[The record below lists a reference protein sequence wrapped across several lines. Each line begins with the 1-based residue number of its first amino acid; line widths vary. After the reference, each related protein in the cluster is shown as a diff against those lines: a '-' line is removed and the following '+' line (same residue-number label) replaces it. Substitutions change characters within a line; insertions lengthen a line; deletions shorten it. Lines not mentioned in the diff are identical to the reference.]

1 MEHSG
6 GGSLTARQAE
16 FLEVVHDLSRHGEG
30 VHYSE
35 VAARLG
41 VSRWTAYD
49 ILSSLAQKGFL
60 RVEREQRPEPSLV
73 GRCRVLFRPVS
84 GSAGTGAAGRGDRAD
99 EPAPSDDGA
108 EIGEWWEERLHRL
121 QRDIRERG
129 VWTVLQEVVGELARA
144 RKPAMFCAVLTLA
157 LLLALRAVVRGVEA
171 SSALSS
177 LLAWLMGADAGL
189 TVFAGALAG
198 LLLQHGLPRD
208 LHRQLVDRLPVFE
221 QEVSSLGQQGKE
233 NLRHFTL
240 TAIREVWGQDF
251 SGELSA

>member
-1 MEHSG
+1 MEQGG

-16 FLEVVHDLSRHGEG
+16 FLEVVRDLARHGEG

-49 ILSSLAQKGFL
+49 ILSSLVQKGFL

-73 GRCRVLFRPVS
+73 GRCRVLFRPV
-84 GSAGTGAAGRGDRAD
+84 GQGAGEGAGEGAGVPGAADAGAVIGD
-99 EPAPSDDGA
+99 
-108 EIGEWWEERLHRL
+108 WWEERLHRL

-129 VWTVLQEVVGELARA
+129 VWAVLHEVVTELTRVSQ
-144 RKPAMFCAVLTLA
+144 PAVFCAVLTLA

-177 LLAWLMGADAGL
+177 LLSCLMGADAGL
-189 TVFAGALAG
+189 SVFAGALAG
-198 LLLQHGLPRD
+198 LLLHHGLPRD
-208 LHRQLVDRLPVFE
+208 LHRRLVESLPVFE
-221 QEVSSLGQQGKE
+221 QEVSALGQEGKE
-233 NLRHFTL
+233 TLRHFTL
-240 TAIREVWGQDF
+240 TAIREVWGA
-251 SGELSA
+251 ELSAGPRS